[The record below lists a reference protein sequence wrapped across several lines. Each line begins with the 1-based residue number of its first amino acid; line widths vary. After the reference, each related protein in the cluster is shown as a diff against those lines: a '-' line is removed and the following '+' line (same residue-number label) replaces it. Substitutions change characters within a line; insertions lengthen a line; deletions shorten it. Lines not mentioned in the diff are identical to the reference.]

1 MPPARH
7 ASCQEPHLNHSF
19 WLALSLG
26 CISGMV
32 RAEGQ
37 VPDFNRDVRPILAD
51 KCYHCHGPDSST
63 RKADLRLDTAAGAA
77 RVLKAKSRGD
87 AELVRRIVSK
97 DPDEVMPPGE
107 SNFTK
112 RLSPQEIS
120 ILKAWVTAGGKYS
133 THWAF
138 TLPADSPAP
147 AVTDPQWKGTIDR
160 WVRSRLVKEGM
171 KPSAEADRATLLRRV
186 TLDLTGLPPSA
197 AEVDA
202 FLADR
207 SPDAYGKAVDRL
219 LASPRYGERMA
230 VLWMDLA
237 RYGDS
242 SVYHADGPR
251 DMWAWRDW
259 VIRAFNDNMPYDR
272 FTIEQLAGELLPNA
286 TVAQKVATGFNRNHA
301 TTDEGGVI
309 PEEFRVDYVIDRVK
323 TVGSVWLGMSVEC
336 GQCHDH
342 KYDPISQ
349 AEYYRFYAYFNNTK
363 DPGMQTRGGN
373 QAPVVE
379 LADPDAANKKE
390 AARKAREE
398 VDRELAQMRAK
409 APAGKGFT
417 DWLAKQRAPAGATPP
432 SAVPTFLLPL
442 DDKDKGMLLDPLG
455 AVGIPSEGKASQAP
469 RPSGTGAK
477 LAGNTIYR
485 FAHDPGIEWNRPF
498 TFAAWMKIPKGGGG
512 FLFTRMDAA
521 DKNHRGFDFGT
532 DAGKPGLH
540 LIHSWGS
547 NALKVYAKQALEP
560 DAWHHVV
567 ITGDGS
573 GKAAGTR
580 LYVDGKRQEA
590 TVHADTLSATAIP
603 EAPLQLGARS
613 DGSGKFQG
621 EVAEVALY
629 RAAIPEAEVA
639 QLASDPVLRLLAIP
653 AGMRTTEQTA
663 ILAGQYLRSSDA
675 AYGAKAKQLAQ
686 KLEAEKKVDRGLTSV
701 MVMEDLPPSQMRQTF
716 VLNRGQYDQPRKDQ
730 PVTPGVPA
738 VFPPVPDGAPA
749 NRLGLAR
756 WLVRPDH
763 PLTARVAVNR
773 FWQLFFGEGLV
784 RTTEDFGLQGETPSH
799 PELLDAL
806 ATGFI
811 KSGWDVKRL
820 LREIVTSQT
829 YRQSSACPPA
839 LREKDPE
846 NRLLARGPRFR
857 LQAEFVRDSALFV
870 SGLYVEKVG
879 GPSVRP
885 YQPKGIWEEV
895 AIDTNLSRFVQDSG
909 EKLYRRSLYTYW
921 KRSSPHPSMMTFD
934 APTREKCTGTR
945 SRTNTPLQ
953 ALVTL
958 NDPQFVEAARAFGQR
973 IVKSASSPAERAAF
987 ALKVALG
994 RPATERETGLL
1005 VNLASA
1011 QRQRFE
1017 SAPAKSAALLA
1028 VGESQRD
1035 GLIPAAEHA
1044 AWMVVASTVMNMDE
1058 FLMKN

>member
-1 MPPARH
+1 VLFA
-7 ASCQEPHLNHSF
+7 
-19 WLALSLG
+19 LALG
-26 CISGMV
+26 FAGTFV
-32 RAEGQ
+32 RAEGTG
-37 VPDFNRDVRPILAD
+37 PDFNRDVRPILAD

-77 RVLKAKSRGD
+77 RVLKGKNPD
-87 AELVRRIVSK
+87 DTELVRRIVSK

-112 RLSPQEIS
+112 RLSPKEVS
-120 ILKAWVTAGGKYS
+120 ILKAWVASGGKYS

-138 TLPADSPAP
+138 TPPVESAAP
-147 AVTDPQWKGTIDR
+147 AVTDPRWKGTIDR
-160 WVRSRLVKEGM
+160 WVRARLVREGM
-171 KPSAEADRATLLRRV
+171 APSAEADRATLLRRV
-186 TLDLTGLPPSA
+186 TLDLTGLPPSP
-197 AEVDA
+197 AEVEA

-259 VIRAFNDNMPYDR
+259 VIRAFNENMPYDR
-272 FTIEQLAGELLPNA
+272 FTIEQLAGELLPDA

-323 TVGSVWLGMSVEC
+323 TVGSVWLGLSVEC

-349 AEYYRFYAYFNNTK
+349 AEYYKFYAYFNNTK

-379 LADPDAANKKE
+379 LADPEAATKKE
-390 AARKAREE
+390 AARKARES
-398 VDRELAQMRAK
+398 VARELSQLRDK
-409 APAGKGFT
+409 APSGKGFAE
-417 DWLAKQRAPAGATPP
+417 WLGKQRVPEGTTAPL
-432 SAVPTFLLPL
+432 AVPSFLLPL
-442 DDKDKGMLLDPLG
+442 DDKDKAILLDPHG
-455 AVGIPSEGKASQAP
+455 AVGIPSEGKATDAS
-469 RPSGTGAK
+469 RPSGAGAK
-477 LAGNTIYR
+477 LAGNTVYR

-512 FLFTRMDAA
+512 FLLTRMDGG
-521 DKNHRGFDFGT
+521 DKNYRGFDFGT

-547 NALKVYAKQALEP
+547 NALKVYAKQPLTP

-580 LYVDGKRQEA
+580 IHVDGKLQE
-590 TVHADTLSATAIP
+590 VSVQADTLSATAVP

-613 DGSGKFQG
+613 DGSGKFKG

-629 RAAIPEAEVA
+629 HAAISEAEVA
-639 QLASDPVLRLLAIP
+639 RLTADPVLRLLSVP
-653 AGMRTTEQTA
+653 AQKRTAEQTA
-663 ILAGQYLRSSDA
+663 LLAGQYLRNSDR
-675 AYGAKAKQLAQ
+675 AYEAKAKQLA
-686 KLEAEKKVDRGLTSV
+686 KALEAEKKVDRGLTSV

-716 VLNRGQYDQPRKDQ
+716 VLNRGQYDQPKKDQ

-738 VFPPVPDGAPA
+738 VFPPVPEGAPA

-806 ATGFI
+806 AVGFI

-820 LREIVTSQT
+820 VREIVTSET
-829 YRQSSACPPA
+829 YKQSSACPQA

-846 NRLLARGPRFR
+846 NRLLGRGPRFR

-895 AIDTNLSRFVQDSG
+895 AIDTNLSRFVQDTG

-958 NDPQFVEAARAFGQR
+958 NDPQYVEAARAFGQR
-973 IVKSASSPAERAAF
+973 VVKGAASPADRAAF
-987 ALKVALG
+987 AVKVALG
-994 RPATERETGLL
+994 RQATNREVALL
-1005 VNLASA
+1005 VNLALA

-1017 SAPAKSAALLA
+1017 SAPDKAAALLA
-1028 VGESQRD
+1028 VGESPRD
-1035 GLIPAAEHA
+1035 ASIPAAEHA

-1058 FLMKN
+1058 FLVKN